1 MSKMILATAFI
12 IGFLFSKAIDAIKRR
27 NREKKITKHTIA
39 QFKEI
44 LGNLKKNRT
53 VFISRVNQTV
63 MIDTKLKDYNTV
75 SLVYLMD
82 KKIVC
87 IFKEEKCVY
96 SSDAIEKELGDAI
109 IKKIHEKYGK
119 EINDVIEVL
128 GVTISR
134 EELQSKMKDFE
145 RFYPNIDLNTEKKES
160 SDIEKIIVE
169 NEKRFELDSILDKIN
184 IVGVDKLTKEELDF
198 LKEQS
203 KKQ

>member
-1 MSKMILATAFI
+1 
-12 IGFLFSKAIDAIKRR
+12 
-27 NREKKITKHTIA
+27 
-39 QFKEI
+39 
-44 LGNLKKNRT
+44 
-53 VFISRVNQTV
+53 
-63 MIDTKLKDYNTV
+63 MIDTKLKDYSTV

-96 SSDAIEKELGDAI
+96 SSDTIDKELGDAI

-169 NEKRFELDSILDKIN
+169 NEKRFELDSILDKIS
-184 IVGVDKLTKEELDF
+184 IVGVEKLTKEELDF

>member
-1 MSKMILATAFI
+1 MILATAFI
-12 IGFLFSKAIDAIKRR
+12 IGFLFSKAIDAIKKRH
-27 NREKKITKHTIA
+27 RERKIAKHTSV

-44 LGNLKKNRT
+44 LSNLKKNRT

-63 MIDTKLKDYNTV
+63 MIDTKLKDYSTV

-96 SSDAIEKELGDAI
+96 SSDTIDKELGDAI

-134 EELQSKMKDFE
+134 KDNS
-145 RFYPNIDLNTEKKES
+145 R
-160 SDIEKIIVE
+160 
-169 NEKRFELDSILDKIN
+169 KRKTI
-184 IVGVDKLTKEELDF
+184 
-198 LKEQS
+198 
-203 KKQ
+203 

>member
-1 MSKMILATAFI
+1 
-12 IGFLFSKAIDAIKRR
+12 
-27 NREKKITKHTIA
+27 
-39 QFKEI
+39 
-44 LGNLKKNRT
+44 
-53 VFISRVNQTV
+53 
-63 MIDTKLKDYNTV
+63 
-75 SLVYLMD
+75 MD

-96 SSDAIEKELGDAI
+96 SSDTIDKELGDAI

-169 NEKRFELDSILDKIN
+169 NEKRFELDSILDKIS
-184 IVGVDKLTKEELDF
+184 IVGVEKLTKEELDF